1 MLIRQATLSDL
12 PQLVELADGSATA
25 AHWTEP
31 QYVSALSGAAPR
43 RLVLV
48 LESDRIH
55 GFAVAVE
62 LAGEWELE
70 NIVIDDAHCGKG
82 LGFMLLKAVLEQ
94 VSSHRGERIFLEVRE
109 SNLHARGLYEKS
121 GFSISGRRPGYY
133 HNPPEDAILYAKN
146 LTIAAPEIG

>member
-1 MLIRQATLSDL
+1 MLIRQAKLDDL
-12 PQLVELADGSATA
+12 AQLIALADGSVTA

-31 QYVSALSGAAPR
+31 QYASALSGVAPR

-55 GFAVAVE
+55 GFAIAVE

-70 NIVIDDAHCGKG
+70 NIVIGDAYRGRG
-82 LGFMLLKAVLEQ
+82 LGSMLLKAVLEH
-94 VSSHRGERIFLEVRE
+94 VSLHRGERIFLEVRE
-109 SNLHARGLYEKS
+109 SNRSARSLYERS

-146 LTIAAPEIG
+146 LTISAPEIR